1 MMLGKLFNTCIVLV
15 VWFFVA
21 GPLSKIISTSVNDA
35 LWTDRTA
42 VDESAAFMGG
52 LVGSGVYAILLVGG
66 FWFLKNTWFPKKSG
80 NETTFDDT
88 KKENDTPPNNR
99 LTQLLAKN
107 VLFIGAA
114 CWLLYIWATGDNTY
128 LIIAIALFLVTGF
141 LLSRHGR
148 KKQKS
153 KVQNTDTKSSQ
164 YVQNED
170 IQSSQY
176 IQNEDTQSSQ
186 YVQNTDTKP
195 SKYEEP
201 ITLKKYGR
209 VWFDEYQFDKHM
221 GGLNIG
227 IYLGILCSGIGWL
240 QEIIYKESD
249 GALYFFCFAIFIGL
263 AVAVR
268 EFRKTKRVAR

>member
-1 MMLGKLFNTCIVLV
+1 M
-15 VWFFVA
+15 
-21 GPLSKIISTSVNDA
+21 
-35 LWTDRTA
+35 
-42 VDESAAFMGG
+42 
-52 LVGSGVYAILLVGG
+52 
-66 FWFLKNTWFPKKSG
+66 
-80 NETTFDDT
+80 
-88 KKENDTPPNNR
+88 
-99 LTQLLAKN
+99 QLLAKN
-107 VLFIGAA
+107 VFFIGAA

-128 LIIAIALFLVTGF
+128 LVIAIALFLVTGF

-148 KKQKS
+148 KKQKP

-176 IQNEDTQSSQ
+176 
-186 YVQNTDTKP
+186 VQNTDTKP

-201 ITLKKYGR
+201 ITLEKNGR
-209 VWFDEYQFDKHM
+209 VWFDEHKFDKHM

-240 QEIIYKESD
+240 QAIIYKESD
-249 GALYFFCFAIFIGL
+249 GDLYFFCFLIFIGL

-268 EFRKTKRVAR
+268 EFRKTKRLTR